1 MLKRVLYVLLLALVV
16 FTACYFGYAYLNNA
30 DTLIFMESASH
41 LEEIYSYLG
50 KYISSTNNNSFDSM
64 HLFMTQLEYTLDS
77 GGDDQ
82 FVSDMVSAWKED
94 LGFKEFYFVS
104 RNGELMSIDGKYKRF
119 DLSSSLVD
127 LMINGRDIMTDV
139 SMPGS
144 DGLTLYAIKCRKHKY
159 RSFNYEA
166 IAVTFSNDNILDLL
180 SISAFDSK
188 SDNYVINGEG
198 RIIFNGSSF
207 RNTENRFYNV
217 VNYLED
223 NSDLTNQKLL
233 SLEKSWTEGSMI
245 TLSTK
250 IESVPYYLVSVPLE
264 QSGWI
269 LVGMVDAGV
278 VNKNINQLQN
288 LTMGLGFSVS
298 ALLLVILFSI
308 VVTSYIKTKKRQQD
322 EIMFRDSL
330 FSDLSQNVNDVFVI
344 LEEKTDEVVY
354 VTPNID
360 SVLGVKEEDVKKDI
374 ASIDGIN
381 GDRLIASNLMELNKK
396 DKISWTQEYLNN
408 DIGET
413 RYLEITAY
421 HTEFGS
427 LKRIVIVISDR
438 SEERKLQN
446 ALSSSLE
453 IAKNANAAKSNFLAN
468 MSHDIRTPM
477 NAIVGYS
484 TLLIKDADDKNK
496 VIEIGKKIT
505 YSSQHLLSLINDVL
519 DMSKIES
526 GRTSLNSDKVD
537 VSEVINNISEIVQ
550 VQTKSKKQS
559 FEIKTKGNIPPYIY
573 ADKLRLTQILLNLLS
588 NAVKYTEKNGTIS
601 LVVEGYGNN
610 GQTCHFRFIVSD
622 NGQGMSSE
630 FVEKIFEPFS
640 RETNSM
646 TNKIQGTGLGMSIT
660 KSIIDLMGGTI
671 DIQSELGKGSVFTV
685 DLIFSVPLDEND
697 DNFFADHEITRVLVG
712 DDEIDVTENIQ
723 SILSDAG
730 LECDAAIGGLESVDK
745 ATRAYED
752 NNSYDVIILD
762 WKMPD
767 MDGVECV
774 RRIRKEIGK
783 DVPIFVLSSYD
794 VSEIEDEAKKAGVD
808 LFLPKPFFL
817 SNFQRVLDTYYQ
829 NKANTEE
836 EGNNSDD
843 FSGVKILVAEDN
855 EINAEIITELLDSIG
870 IKCVIAEDGLEA
882 LRVFTEESPD
892 EFDMIFMDIQMPI
905 MDGYE
910 SARRIRA
917 SNNTRAKSIPIIAMT
932 ANAFEDDVKAS
943 MASGMNA
950 HISKPI
956 DFERLKS
963 IIKSFRR

>member
-1 MLKRVLYVLLLALVV
+1 MLKRVLYVLLLAIVV

-82 FVSDMVSAWKED
+82 FVSDMVSAWKEN
-94 LGFKEFYFVS
+94 LGFKEFYFIS

-330 FSDLSQNVNDVFVI
+330 FSDLSHNVNDVFVI

-360 SVLGVKEEDVKKDI
+360 SVLGVKEEDVKRDI
-374 ASIDGIN
+374 SSIDGSN
-381 GDRLIASNLMELNKK
+381 RDCLISSNLKELETK

-610 GQTCHFRFIVSD
+610 GQTCHLRFIVSD
-622 NGQGMSSE
+622 NGQGMSRE
-630 FVEKIFEPFS
+630 FIEKIFEPFS

>member
-1 MLKRVLYVLLLALVV
+1 MLKRVLYVLLLAIVV

-127 LMINGRDIMTDV
+127 LMINGKDIMTDV

-217 VNYLED
+217 VNYLEN

-278 VNKNINQLQN
+278 VNKNISQLQN

-298 ALLLVILFSI
+298 ALLLFILFSI

-374 ASIDGIN
+374 TTIDGIN
-381 GDRLIASNLMELNKK
+381 VDRLIASNLMELNKK

-408 DIGET
+408 DSGET

-438 SEERKLQN
+438 SEERELQN

-559 FEIKTKGNIPPYIY
+559 FEIKTKGNIPSYIY

-610 GQTCHFRFIVSD
+610 GQTCHLRFIVSD

-712 DDEIDVTENIQ
+712 DDEIDITENIQ

>member
-1 MLKRVLYVLLLALVV
+1 MLKRVLYVLLLAIVV

-82 FVSDMVSAWKED
+82 FVSDMVSAWKEN
-94 LGFKEFYFVS
+94 LGFKEFYFIS

-127 LMINGRDIMTDV
+127 LMINGKDIMTDV

-250 IESVPYYLVSVPLE
+250 IEGVPYYVVSVPLE

-374 ASIDGIN
+374 TTIDGIN
-381 GDRLIASNLMELNKK
+381 VDRLIASNLMELNKK

-408 DIGET
+408 DSGET

-468 MSHDIRTPM
+468 MSHDIRTP
-477 NAIVGYS
+477 
-484 TLLIKDADDKNK
+484 
-496 VIEIGKKIT
+496 
-505 YSSQHLLSLINDVL
+505 
-519 DMSKIES
+519 
-526 GRTSLNSDKVD
+526 
-537 VSEVINNISEIVQ
+537 
-550 VQTKSKKQS
+550 
-559 FEIKTKGNIPPYIY
+559 
-573 ADKLRLTQILLNLLS
+573 
-588 NAVKYTEKNGTIS
+588 
-601 LVVEGYGNN
+601 
-610 GQTCHFRFIVSD
+610 
-622 NGQGMSSE
+622 
-630 FVEKIFEPFS
+630 
-640 RETNSM
+640 
-646 TNKIQGTGLGMSIT
+646 
-660 KSIIDLMGGTI
+660 
-671 DIQSELGKGSVFTV
+671 
-685 DLIFSVPLDEND
+685 
-697 DNFFADHEITRVLVG
+697 
-712 DDEIDVTENIQ
+712 
-723 SILSDAG
+723 
-730 LECDAAIGGLESVDK
+730 
-745 ATRAYED
+745 
-752 NNSYDVIILD
+752 
-762 WKMPD
+762 
-767 MDGVECV
+767 
-774 RRIRKEIGK
+774 
-783 DVPIFVLSSYD
+783 
-794 VSEIEDEAKKAGVD
+794 
-808 LFLPKPFFL
+808 
-817 SNFQRVLDTYYQ
+817 
-829 NKANTEE
+829 
-836 EGNNSDD
+836 
-843 FSGVKILVAEDN
+843 
-855 EINAEIITELLDSIG
+855 
-870 IKCVIAEDGLEA
+870 
-882 LRVFTEESPD
+882 
-892 EFDMIFMDIQMPI
+892 
-905 MDGYE
+905 
-910 SARRIRA
+910 
-917 SNNTRAKSIPIIAMT
+917 
-932 ANAFEDDVKAS
+932 
-943 MASGMNA
+943 
-950 HISKPI
+950 
-956 DFERLKS
+956 
-963 IIKSFRR
+963 

>member
-82 FVSDMVSAWKED
+82 FVSDMVSAWKEN
-94 LGFKEFYFVS
+94 LGFKEFYFIS

-278 VNKNINQLQN
+278 VNKNISQLQN

-610 GQTCHFRFIVSD
+610 GQTCHLRFIVSD

>member
-82 FVSDMVSAWKED
+82 FVSDMVSAWKEN
-94 LGFKEFYFVS
+94 LGFKEFYFIS

-127 LMINGRDIMTDV
+127 LMINGKDIMTDV

-408 DIGET
+408 DSGET

-559 FEIKTKGNIPPYIY
+559 FEIKTKGNIPSYIY

-685 DLIFSVPLDEND
+685 DLIFSVPLDKND

-836 EGNNSDD
+836 EGNNSND

>member
-82 FVSDMVSAWKED
+82 FVSDMVSAWKEN
-94 LGFKEFYFVS
+94 LGFKEFYFIS

-127 LMINGRDIMTDV
+127 LMINGKDIMTDV

-233 SLEKSWTEGSMI
+233 SLEKSWTEGNMI

-374 ASIDGIN
+374 TTIDGIN
-381 GDRLIASNLMELNKK
+381 ADRLIASNLMELNKK

-408 DIGET
+408 DSGET

-446 ALSSSLE
+446 ALSASLE

-610 GQTCHFRFIVSD
+610 GQTCHLRFIVSD

-697 DNFFADHEITRVLVG
+697 DNFFANHEITRVLVG
-712 DDEIDVTENIQ
+712 DDEIDITENIQ

>member
-82 FVSDMVSAWKED
+82 FVSDMVSAWKEN
-94 LGFKEFYFVS
+94 LGFKEFYFIS

-217 VNYLED
+217 VNYLEN

-298 ALLLVILFSI
+298 ALLLFILFSI

-408 DIGET
+408 DSGET

-484 TLLIKDADDKNK
+484 TLLMKDADDKNK

-610 GQTCHFRFIVSD
+610 GQTCHLRFIVSD
-622 NGQGMSSE
+622 NGQGMSRE
-630 FVEKIFEPFS
+630 FIEKIFEPFS

-836 EGNNSDD
+836 EGNNSND

>member
-82 FVSDMVSAWKED
+82 FVSDMVSAWKEN
-94 LGFKEFYFVS
+94 LGFKEFYFIS

-127 LMINGRDIMTDV
+127 LMINGKDIMTDV

-496 VIEIGKKIT
+496 IIEIGKKIT

-610 GQTCHFRFIVSD
+610 GQTCHLRFIVSD

-712 DDEIDVTENIQ
+712 DDEIDITENIQ

>member
-1 MLKRVLYVLLLALVV
+1 MLKRVLYVLLLAIVV

-82 FVSDMVSAWKED
+82 FVSDMVSAWKEN
-94 LGFKEFYFVS
+94 LGFKEFYFIS

-217 VNYLED
+217 VNYLEN

-278 VNKNINQLQN
+278 VNKNISQLQN

-298 ALLLVILFSI
+298 ALLLFILFSI

-330 FSDLSQNVNDVFVI
+330 FSDLSNNVNDVFVI

-408 DIGET
+408 DSGET

-537 VSEVINNISEIVQ
+537 VSEVINNISEIVL

-610 GQTCHFRFIVSD
+610 GQTCHLRFIVSD
-622 NGQGMSSE
+622 NGQGMSRE
-630 FVEKIFEPFS
+630 FIEKIFEPFS

-697 DNFFADHEITRVLVG
+697 DNFFANHEITRVLVG

-836 EGNNSDD
+836 EGNNSND

>member
-1 MLKRVLYVLLLALVV
+1 MLKRVLYVLLLAIVV

-82 FVSDMVSAWKED
+82 FVSDMVSAWKEN

-127 LMINGRDIMTDV
+127 LMINGKDIMTDV

-217 VNYLED
+217 VNYLEN

-250 IESVPYYLVSVPLE
+250 IEGVPYYVVSVPLE

-278 VNKNINQLQN
+278 VNKNISQLQN

-484 TLLIKDADDKNK
+484 TLLMKDADDKNK

-610 GQTCHFRFIVSD
+610 GQTCHLRFIVSD

-712 DDEIDVTENIQ
+712 DDEIDITENIQ

-836 EGNNSDD
+836 EENNSND

>member
-1 MLKRVLYVLLLALVV
+1 MLKRVLYVLLLAIVV

-374 ASIDGIN
+374 TTIDGIN
-381 GDRLIASNLMELNKK
+381 VDRLIASNLMELNKK

-408 DIGET
+408 DSGET

-496 VIEIGKKIT
+496 IIEIGKKIT

-610 GQTCHFRFIVSD
+610 GQTCHLRFIVSD

-697 DNFFADHEITRVLVG
+697 DNFFANHEITRVLVG

>member
-82 FVSDMVSAWKED
+82 FVSDMVSAWKEN
-94 LGFKEFYFVS
+94 LGFKEFYFIS

-217 VNYLED
+217 VNYLEN

-250 IESVPYYLVSVPLE
+250 IEGVPYYVVSVPLE

-278 VNKNINQLQN
+278 VNKNISQLQN

-374 ASIDGIN
+374 TTIDGIN
-381 GDRLIASNLMELNKK
+381 VDRLIASNLMELNKK

-484 TLLIKDADDKNK
+484 TLLMKDADDKNK

-537 VSEVINNISEIVQ
+537 VSEVINNISEIVL

-559 FEIKTKGNIPPYIY
+559 FEIKTKGNIPSYIY

-601 LVVEGYGNN
+601 LTVEGYGNN
-610 GQTCHFRFIVSD
+610 GQTSHLRFIVSD
-622 NGQGMSSE
+622 NGQGMSRE
-630 FVEKIFEPFS
+630 FIEKIFEPFS

-685 DLIFSVPLDEND
+685 DLIFSVPLDENN

-712 DDEIDVTENIQ
+712 DDEIDITENIQ

-870 IKCVIAEDGLEA
+870 IKCVIAEDGVEA

>member
-82 FVSDMVSAWKED
+82 FVSDMVSAWKEN
-94 LGFKEFYFVS
+94 LGFKEFYFIS
-104 RNGELMSIDGKYKRF
+104 RNGKLMSIDGKYKRF

-217 VNYLED
+217 VNYLEN
-223 NSDLTNQKLL
+223 NSDLANQKLL

-250 IESVPYYLVSVPLE
+250 IEGVPYYVVSVPLE

-278 VNKNINQLQN
+278 VNKNISQLQN

-298 ALLLVILFSI
+298 ALLLFILFSI

-374 ASIDGIN
+374 TTIDGIN
-381 GDRLIASNLMELNKK
+381 VDRLIASNLMELNKK

-408 DIGET
+408 DSGET

-601 LVVEGYGNN
+601 LTVEGYGNN
-610 GQTCHFRFIVSD
+610 GQTCHLRFIVSD

>member
-82 FVSDMVSAWKED
+82 FVSDMVSAWKEN
-94 LGFKEFYFVS
+94 LGFKEFYFIS

-381 GDRLIASNLMELNKK
+381 GDRLIAANLIELNKK

-408 DIGET
+408 DSGET

-484 TLLIKDADDKNK
+484 TLLMKDADDKNK

-610 GQTCHFRFIVSD
+610 GQTCHLRFIVSD

>member
-1 MLKRVLYVLLLALVV
+1 MLKRVLYVLLLAIVV

-82 FVSDMVSAWKED
+82 FVSDMVSAWKEN
-94 LGFKEFYFVS
+94 LGFKEFYFIS

-127 LMINGRDIMTDV
+127 LMINGKDIMTDV

-250 IESVPYYLVSVPLE
+250 IESVPYYVVSVPLE

-374 ASIDGIN
+374 TTIDGIN

-408 DIGET
+408 DSGET

-484 TLLIKDADDKNK
+484 TLLMKDADDKNK

-610 GQTCHFRFIVSD
+610 GQTCHLRFIVSD

-712 DDEIDVTENIQ
+712 DDEIDITENIQ

-836 EGNNSDD
+836 GNNSND

>member
-82 FVSDMVSAWKED
+82 FVSDMVSAWKEN
-94 LGFKEFYFVS
+94 LGFKEFYFIS

-408 DIGET
+408 DSGET

-484 TLLIKDADDKNK
+484 TLLMKDADDKNK

-610 GQTCHFRFIVSD
+610 GQTCHLRFIVSD

-697 DNFFADHEITRVLVG
+697 DNFFANHEITRVLVG

>member
-1 MLKRVLYVLLLALVV
+1 MLKRVLYVLLLAIVV

-82 FVSDMVSAWKED
+82 FVSDMVSAWKEN
-94 LGFKEFYFVS
+94 LGFKEFYFIS

-233 SLEKSWTEGSMI
+233 SLEKSWTEGNMI

-374 ASIDGIN
+374 TTIDGIN
-381 GDRLIASNLMELNKK
+381 VDRLIASNLMELNKK

-408 DIGET
+408 DSGET

-496 VIEIGKKIT
+496 IIEIGKKIT

-610 GQTCHFRFIVSD
+610 GQTCHLRFIVSD
-622 NGQGMSSE
+622 NGQGMSRE
-630 FVEKIFEPFS
+630 FIEKIFEPFS

-712 DDEIDVTENIQ
+712 DDEIDITENIQ

>member
-233 SLEKSWTEGSMI
+233 SLEKSWTEGRMI

-610 GQTCHFRFIVSD
+610 GQTCHLRFIVSD

-685 DLIFSVPLDEND
+685 DLIFSVPLDKND

>member
-1 MLKRVLYVLLLALVV
+1 MLKRVLYVLLLAIVV

-82 FVSDMVSAWKED
+82 FVSDMVSAWKEN
-94 LGFKEFYFVS
+94 LGFKEFYFIS

-381 GDRLIASNLMELNKK
+381 GDRLIAANLMELNKK

-408 DIGET
+408 DSGET

-484 TLLIKDADDKNK
+484 TLLMKDADDKNK

-537 VSEVINNISEIVQ
+537 VSEVINNISEIVL

-559 FEIKTKGNIPPYIY
+559 FEIKTKGNIPSYIY

-610 GQTCHFRFIVSD
+610 GQTSHLRFIVSD
-622 NGQGMSSE
+622 NGQGMSRE
-630 FVEKIFEPFS
+630 FIEKIFEPFS

>member
-82 FVSDMVSAWKED
+82 FVSDMVSAWKEN
-94 LGFKEFYFVS
+94 LGFKEFYFIS

-217 VNYLED
+217 VNYLEN

-374 ASIDGIN
+374 TTIDGIN
-381 GDRLIASNLMELNKK
+381 VDRLIASNLMELNKK

-408 DIGET
+408 DSGET

-484 TLLIKDADDKNK
+484 TLLMKDADDKNK

-559 FEIKTKGNIPPYIY
+559 FEIKTKGNIPSYIY

-610 GQTCHFRFIVSD
+610 GQTCHLRFIVSD

-630 FVEKIFEPFS
+630 FIEKIFEPFS

-712 DDEIDVTENIQ
+712 DDEIDITENIQ

>member
-82 FVSDMVSAWKED
+82 FVSDMVSAWKEN
-94 LGFKEFYFVS
+94 LGFKEFYFIS

-217 VNYLED
+217 VNYLEN

-250 IESVPYYLVSVPLE
+250 IEGVPYYVVSVPLE

-278 VNKNINQLQN
+278 VNKNISQLQN

-374 ASIDGIN
+374 TTIDGIN
-381 GDRLIASNLMELNKK
+381 VDRLIASNLMELNKK

-484 TLLIKDADDKNK
+484 TLLMKDADDKNK

-537 VSEVINNISEIVQ
+537 VSEVINNISEIVL

-559 FEIKTKGNIPPYIY
+559 FEIKTKGNIPSYIY

-601 LVVEGYGNN
+601 LTVEGYGNN
-610 GQTCHFRFIVSD
+610 GQTSHLRFIVSD
-622 NGQGMSSE
+622 NGQGMSRE
-630 FVEKIFEPFS
+630 FIEKIFEPFS

-685 DLIFSVPLDEND
+685 DLIFSVPLDENN
-697 DNFFADHEITRVLVG
+697 DNFFADHEITRVLVE
-712 DDEIDVTENIQ
+712 DDEIDITENIQ

-870 IKCVIAEDGLEA
+870 IKCVIAEDGVEA

>member
-82 FVSDMVSAWKED
+82 FVSDMVSAWKEN
-94 LGFKEFYFVS
+94 LGFKEFYFIS

-217 VNYLED
+217 VNYLEN

-408 DIGET
+408 DSGET

-484 TLLIKDADDKNK
+484 TLLMKDADDKNK

-610 GQTCHFRFIVSD
+610 GQTCHLRFIVSD

-630 FVEKIFEPFS
+630 FIEKIFEPFS

-836 EGNNSDD
+836 EGNNSND

>member
-82 FVSDMVSAWKED
+82 FVSDMVSAWKEN
-94 LGFKEFYFVS
+94 LGFKEFYFIS

-217 VNYLED
+217 VNYLEN

-374 ASIDGIN
+374 TTIDGIN
-381 GDRLIASNLMELNKK
+381 VDRLIASNLMELNKK

-408 DIGET
+408 DSGET

-610 GQTCHFRFIVSD
+610 GQTCHLRFIVSD
-622 NGQGMSSE
+622 NGQGMSRE
-630 FVEKIFEPFS
+630 FIEKIFEPFS

-697 DNFFADHEITRVLVG
+697 DNFFANHEITRVLVG

-836 EGNNSDD
+836 EENNSND

>member
-1 MLKRVLYVLLLALVV
+1 MLKRVLYVLLLAIVV

-82 FVSDMVSAWKED
+82 FVSDMVSAWKEN
-94 LGFKEFYFVS
+94 LGFKEFYFIS

-278 VNKNINQLQN
+278 VNKNISQLQN

-298 ALLLVILFSI
+298 ALLLFILFSI

-374 ASIDGIN
+374 TTIDGIN
-381 GDRLIASNLMELNKK
+381 GDRLIAANLMELNKK

-408 DIGET
+408 DSGET

-537 VSEVINNISEIVQ
+537 VSEVINNISEIVL

-559 FEIKTKGNIPPYIY
+559 FEIKTKGNIPSYIY

-610 GQTCHFRFIVSD
+610 GQTCHLRFIVSD
-622 NGQGMSSE
+622 NGQGMSRE
-630 FVEKIFEPFS
+630 FIEKIFEPFS

-745 ATRAYED
+745 ATRTYED

-836 EGNNSDD
+836 AGNNSND

>member
-82 FVSDMVSAWKED
+82 FVSDMVSAWKEN
-94 LGFKEFYFVS
+94 LGFKEFYFIS

-127 LMINGRDIMTDV
+127 LMINGKDIMTDV

-374 ASIDGIN
+374 TTIDGIN
-381 GDRLIASNLMELNKK
+381 VDRLIASNLMELNKK

-408 DIGET
+408 DSGET

-610 GQTCHFRFIVSD
+610 GQTCHLRFIVSD
-622 NGQGMSSE
+622 NGQGMSRE
-630 FVEKIFEPFS
+630 FIEKIFEPFS

>member
-82 FVSDMVSAWKED
+82 FVSDMVSAWKEN
-94 LGFKEFYFVS
+94 LGFKEFYFIS

-127 LMINGRDIMTDV
+127 LMINGKDIMTDV

-233 SLEKSWTEGSMI
+233 SLEKSWTEGNMI

-374 ASIDGIN
+374 TTIDGIN
-381 GDRLIASNLMELNKK
+381 ADRLIASNLMELNKK

-408 DIGET
+408 DSGET

-610 GQTCHFRFIVSD
+610 GQTCHLRFIVSD

>member
-82 FVSDMVSAWKED
+82 FVSDMVSAWKEN
-94 LGFKEFYFVS
+94 LGFKEFYFIS

-408 DIGET
+408 DSGET

-438 SEERKLQN
+438 SEERELQN

-610 GQTCHFRFIVSD
+610 GQTCHLRFIVSD
-622 NGQGMSSE
+622 NGQGMSRE
-630 FVEKIFEPFS
+630 FIEKIFEPFS

-817 SNFQRVLDTYYQ
+817 SNFQRELDNYYQ

-910 SARRIRA
+910 SARKIRA

>member
-82 FVSDMVSAWKED
+82 FVSDMVSAWKEN
-94 LGFKEFYFVS
+94 LGFKEFYFIS

-127 LMINGRDIMTDV
+127 LMINGKDIMTDV

-217 VNYLED
+217 VNYLEN

-250 IESVPYYLVSVPLE
+250 IEGVPYYVVSVPLE

-278 VNKNINQLQN
+278 VNKNISQLQN

-298 ALLLVILFSI
+298 ALLLFILFSI

-381 GDRLIASNLMELNKK
+381 GDRLIAANLMELNKK

-408 DIGET
+408 DSGET

-496 VIEIGKKIT
+496 IIEIGKKIT

-601 LVVEGYGNN
+601 FVVEGYGNN
-610 GQTCHFRFIVSD
+610 GQTCHLRFIVSD

-685 DLIFSVPLDEND
+685 DLIFSVPLDKND

>member
-82 FVSDMVSAWKED
+82 FVSDMVSAWKEN
-94 LGFKEFYFVS
+94 LGFKEFYFIS

-217 VNYLED
+217 VNYLEN

-374 ASIDGIN
+374 TTIDGIN
-381 GDRLIASNLMELNKK
+381 VDRLIASNLMELNKK

-484 TLLIKDADDKNK
+484 TLLMKDADDKNK

-610 GQTCHFRFIVSD
+610 GQTCHLRFIVSD
-622 NGQGMSSE
+622 NGQGMSRE
-630 FVEKIFEPFS
+630 FIEKIFEPFS

-660 KSIIDLMGGTI
+660 KSIVDLMGGTI

-870 IKCVIAEDGLEA
+870 IKCVIAEDGFEA
-882 LRVFTEESPD
+882 LKVFTEESPD

>member
-1 MLKRVLYVLLLALVV
+1 MLKRVLYVLLLAIVV

-374 ASIDGIN
+374 TTIDGIN
-381 GDRLIASNLMELNKK
+381 VDRLIASNLMELNKK

-537 VSEVINNISEIVQ
+537 VSEVINNISEIVL

-712 DDEIDVTENIQ
+712 DDEIDITENIQ

-836 EGNNSDD
+836 EGNNSND

>member
-82 FVSDMVSAWKED
+82 FVSDMVSAWKEN
-94 LGFKEFYFVS
+94 LGFKEFYFIS

-217 VNYLED
+217 VNYLEN

-374 ASIDGIN
+374 TTIDGIN
-381 GDRLIASNLMELNKK
+381 VDRLIASNLMELNKK

-484 TLLIKDADDKNK
+484 TLLMKDADDKNK

-526 GRTSLNSDKVD
+526 GKTSLNSDKVD
-537 VSEVINNISEIVQ
+537 VSEVINNISEIVL

-559 FEIKTKGNIPPYIY
+559 FEIKTKGNIPSYIY

-610 GQTCHFRFIVSD
+610 GQTSHLRFIVSD

-685 DLIFSVPLDEND
+685 DLIFSVPLDENN

-712 DDEIDVTENIQ
+712 DDEIDITENIQ

-817 SNFQRVLDTYYQ
+817 
-829 NKANTEE
+829 
-836 EGNNSDD
+836 
-843 FSGVKILVAEDN
+843 
-855 EINAEIITELLDSIG
+855 
-870 IKCVIAEDGLEA
+870 
-882 LRVFTEESPD
+882 
-892 EFDMIFMDIQMPI
+892 
-905 MDGYE
+905 
-910 SARRIRA
+910 
-917 SNNTRAKSIPIIAMT
+917 
-932 ANAFEDDVKAS
+932 
-943 MASGMNA
+943 
-950 HISKPI
+950 
-956 DFERLKS
+956 
-963 IIKSFRR
+963 

>member
-82 FVSDMVSAWKED
+82 FVSDMVSAWKEN
-94 LGFKEFYFVS
+94 LGFKEFYFIS

-278 VNKNINQLQN
+278 VNKNISQLQN

-374 ASIDGIN
+374 TTIDGIN
-381 GDRLIASNLMELNKK
+381 VDRLIASNLMELNKK

-413 RYLEITAY
+413 RDLEITAY
-421 HTEFGS
+421 HTEFGA

-610 GQTCHFRFIVSD
+610 GQTCHLRFIVSD
-622 NGQGMSSE
+622 NGQGMSRE
-630 FVEKIFEPFS
+630 FIEKIFEPFS

-685 DLIFSVPLDEND
+685 DLIFSVPLNEND

>member
-82 FVSDMVSAWKED
+82 FVSDMVSAWKEN
-94 LGFKEFYFVS
+94 LGFKEFYFIS

-217 VNYLED
+217 VNYLEN

-250 IESVPYYLVSVPLE
+250 IESVPYYVVSVPLE

-278 VNKNINQLQN
+278 VNKNISQLQN

-298 ALLLVILFSI
+298 ALLLFILFSI

-374 ASIDGIN
+374 TTIDGIN
-381 GDRLIASNLMELNKK
+381 VDRLIASNLMELNKK

-408 DIGET
+408 DSGET

-484 TLLIKDADDKNK
+484 TLLMKDADDKNK

-610 GQTCHFRFIVSD
+610 GQTCHLRFIVSD

-630 FVEKIFEPFS
+630 FIEKIFEPFS

-836 EGNNSDD
+836 EGNNSND

>member
-82 FVSDMVSAWKED
+82 FVSDMVSAWKEN
-94 LGFKEFYFVS
+94 LGFKEFYFIS

-127 LMINGRDIMTDV
+127 LMINGKDIMTDV

-408 DIGET
+408 DSGET

-610 GQTCHFRFIVSD
+610 GQTCHLRFIVSD

>member
-1 MLKRVLYVLLLALVV
+1 MLKRVLYVLLLAIVV

-82 FVSDMVSAWKED
+82 IVSDMVSAWKEN
-94 LGFKEFYFVS
+94 LGFKEFYFIS

-217 VNYLED
+217 VNYLEN

-250 IESVPYYLVSVPLE
+250 IESVPYYVVSVPLE

-278 VNKNINQLQN
+278 VNKNISQLQN

-298 ALLLVILFSI
+298 ALLLFILFSI

-374 ASIDGIN
+374 TTIDGIN
-381 GDRLIASNLMELNKK
+381 VDRLIASNLMELNKK

-408 DIGET
+408 DTGET

-446 ALSSSLE
+446 ALSASLE

-496 VIEIGKKIT
+496 IIEIGKKIT

-610 GQTCHFRFIVSD
+610 GQTCHLRFIVSD

-836 EGNNSDD
+836 EGNNSND

>member
-1 MLKRVLYVLLLALVV
+1 MLKRVLYVLLLAIVV

-82 FVSDMVSAWKED
+82 FVSDMVSAWKEN
-94 LGFKEFYFVS
+94 LGFKEFYFIS

-374 ASIDGIN
+374 TTIDGIN
-381 GDRLIASNLMELNKK
+381 ADRLIASNLMELNKK

-408 DIGET
+408 DSGET

-438 SEERKLQN
+438 SEERELQN

-496 VIEIGKKIT
+496 IIEIGKKIT

-610 GQTCHFRFIVSD
+610 GQTCHLRFIVSD

-630 FVEKIFEPFS
+630 FIEKIFEPFS

-836 EGNNSDD
+836 EENNSND

>member
-82 FVSDMVSAWKED
+82 FVSDMVSAWKEN
-94 LGFKEFYFVS
+94 LGFKEFYFIS

-233 SLEKSWTEGSMI
+233 SLEKSWTEGNMI

-408 DIGET
+408 DSGET

-484 TLLIKDADDKNK
+484 TLLMKDADDKNK

-610 GQTCHFRFIVSD
+610 GQTCHLRFIVSD

-712 DDEIDVTENIQ
+712 DDEIDITENIQ

>member
-82 FVSDMVSAWKED
+82 FVSDMVSAWKEN
-94 LGFKEFYFVS
+94 LGFKEFYFIS

-217 VNYLED
+217 VNYLEN

-250 IESVPYYLVSVPLE
+250 IEGVPYYVVSVPLE

-278 VNKNINQLQN
+278 VNKNISQLQN

-298 ALLLVILFSI
+298 ALLLFILFSI

-374 ASIDGIN
+374 TTIDGIN
-381 GDRLIASNLMELNKK
+381 VDRLIASNLMELNKK

-484 TLLIKDADDKNK
+484 TLLMKDADDKNK

-537 VSEVINNISEIVQ
+537 VSEVINNISEIVL

-559 FEIKTKGNIPPYIY
+559 FEIKTKGNIPSYIY

-610 GQTCHFRFIVSD
+610 GQTCHLRFIVSD
-622 NGQGMSSE
+622 NGQGMSRE
-630 FVEKIFEPFS
+630 FIEKIFEPFS

-671 DIQSELGKGSVFTV
+671 DIQSEPGKGSVFTV

-712 DDEIDVTENIQ
+712 DDEIDITEKIQ

-836 EGNNSDD
+836 EENNSND

>member
-82 FVSDMVSAWKED
+82 FVSDMVSAWKEN
-94 LGFKEFYFVS
+94 LGFKEFYFIS

-217 VNYLED
+217 VNYLEN

-250 IESVPYYLVSVPLE
+250 IEGVPYYVVSVPLE

-537 VSEVINNISEIVQ
+537 VSEVINNISEIVL

-559 FEIKTKGNIPPYIY
+559 FEIKTKGNIPSYIY

-610 GQTCHFRFIVSD
+610 GQTSHLRFIVSD
-622 NGQGMSSE
+622 NGQGMSRE
-630 FVEKIFEPFS
+630 FIEKIFEPFS

-712 DDEIDVTENIQ
+712 DDEIDITENIQ